1 MATTFRLLLC
11 AHLLCANAYAQDQIQ
26 STTERK
32 GPIQLEESLHPED
45 GERGLKKRR
54 DKTDLPSGD
63 ERSIPE
69 FGPIDDIRVL
79 PQLPSLDPKDQPI
92 SVLKTIKVKRIELA
106 DSTILPNELFS
117 KIVVPFMN
125 NADGISM
132 DDLQQ
137 VRSLLSR
144 EYLDRG
150 YINSG
155 VIIPDQKIKN
165 NTIILQSIEGT
176 LVDVNV
182 DGTKTLE
189 KNYLKQRIL
198 SQVNSPLNINQ
209 LQGILKLL
217 QQDPMIHTMGA
228 RLRPS
233 ETLGQ
238 AILDLNITENSPVSM
253 HVGLNNYR
261 SPSVGEENLYFSAK
275 TYNLSGRGD
284 TLGSKLGLS
293 QGIKDFSVNY
303 GLPVNDHQSLINT
316 YLSATDSVIVEEPF
330 DQIDIESLS
339 TNIGFSY
346 THYHART
353 TSNNISSQYGLDLRH
368 SKSTIFEQP
377 LPSTGAEPDGS
388 MDDTVLVSSLNWLE
402 RNTESV
408 WAWNN
413 TIRFGVDALGATINA
428 NGEPDG
434 KFFIVQSNFQYTTR
448 VKLMRSQLS
457 FSMGLQLSNDS
468 LLSLEKYS
476 IGGIHSVRGYR
487 QNQFVRDTGYRASVE
502 WRFPLELSDQPLSMS
517 LFTDYGSAKDKDEII
532 SGTQK
537 QTLSSVGFGLFWQPV
552 TKLNVQ
558 FFAAHGITDL
568 PGPEPTDKAL
578 QDNGIH
584 LSVDY
589 KI

>member
-32 GPIQLEESLHPED
+32 GPIQLEKPLHPED

-137 VRSLLSR
+137 VRLILSR

-198 SQVNSPLNINQ
+198 NQVNSPLNINQ

-217 QQDPMIHTMGA
+217 QQDPMIHTMGHDYDPA
-228 RLRPS
+228 RPW
-233 ETLGQ
+233 
-238 AILDLNITENSPVSM
+238 
-253 HVGLNNYR
+253 
-261 SPSVGEENLYFSAK
+261 AK
-275 TYNLSGRGD
+275 
-284 TLGSKLGLS
+284 
-293 QGIKDFSVNY
+293 
-303 GLPVNDHQSLINT
+303 
-316 YLSATDSVIVEEPF
+316 
-330 DQIDIESLS
+330 
-339 TNIGFSY
+339 
-346 THYHART
+346 
-353 TSNNISSQYGLDLRH
+353 
-368 SKSTIFEQP
+368 
-377 LPSTGAEPDGS
+377 
-388 MDDTVLVSSLNWLE
+388 
-402 RNTESV
+402 
-408 WAWNN
+408 
-413 TIRFGVDALGATINA
+413 
-428 NGEPDG
+428 
-434 KFFIVQSNFQYTTR
+434 
-448 VKLMRSQLS
+448 
-457 FSMGLQLSNDS
+457 
-468 LLSLEKYS
+468 
-476 IGGIHSVRGYR
+476 
-487 QNQFVRDTGYRASVE
+487 QF
-502 WRFPLELSDQPLSMS
+502 
-517 LFTDYGSAKDKDEII
+517 
-532 SGTQK
+532 
-537 QTLSSVGFGLFWQPV
+537 
-552 TKLNVQ
+552 
-558 FFAAHGITDL
+558 
-568 PGPEPTDKAL
+568 
-578 QDNGIH
+578 
-584 LSVDY
+584 
-589 KI
+589 